1 MSTEPEPTAYPD
13 AWRPAGAPPF
23 EEPAPTEPALKPLEM
38 ELAAAAMSDAEWAT
52 FVRRSRGDR

>member
-1 MSTEPEPTAYPD
+1 MTTDDSYPEQ
-13 AWRPAGAPPF
+13 WRPRGAPPF

-38 ELAAAAMSDAEWAT
+38 ELAAAAMDDAEWAA

>member
-23 EEPAPTEPALKPLEM
+23 DEPAPTEPALKPLEM
-38 ELAAAAMSDAEWAT
+38 ELACAAMSDAEWAA